1 MSCLFPFDRRDS
13 PTPARNNDQNT
24 SHKSNTPSTSLTP
37 LTSPF
42 ALINSLLRTPASCIP
57 SPKSTFTFPQPSP
70 NFTTSN
76 PHNANKQATPSVI
89 QSGAVGKTSLGL
101 ANLIVRL
108 LNRPQHPINAN
119 ATASSLCPHIIS
131 SPLTLSRPT
140 GPIFRRNKNRARVV
154 SSLKTVF
161 RNSKS
166 RASE

>member
-13 PTPARNNDQNT
+13 PTPAHNNDQNT

-57 SPKSTFTFPQPSP
+57 SPKSTFTFPQLAP
-70 NFTTSN
+70 NLTSSN
-76 PHNANKQATPSVI
+76 PLSANKQAIPSVI
-89 QSGAVGKTSLGL
+89 QSGAVGKTNLGL
-101 ANLIVRL
+101 ANLIVKL
-108 LNRPQHPINAN
+108 LSLSQHPINAN
-119 ATASSLCPHIIS
+119 ATASSLCPHVTS
-131 SPLTLSRPT
+131 SPLTRSRPT
-140 GPIFRRNKNRARVV
+140 GPIFRRNKKRARVV

-161 RNSKS
+161 RNNKS